1 MGTWLPCREKEVYSE
16 SLFLISCF
24 HGDPLGR
31 HFVFLAFQAKGEQ
44 EFINHLQDSDTKA
57 FLISR
62 TNFWWWTSYP
72 ASCRNSVSIFTSE
85 ISSVL
90 MFVSPEPALCQ
101 KHETTMKVCRRVH
114 LCYLQMKHYNTKLL
128 SRLEDRGK
136 WLCSRTMALHV
147 CTLKILTTAYFRH
160 K

>member
-101 KHETTMKVCRRVH
+101 KHETTMKVCRRFTYVIYKWNITTPNFFPD
-114 LCYLQMKHYNTKLL
+114 LKTEENDFVQEQWL
-128 SRLEDRGK
+128 SMYVPWK
-136 WLCSRTMALHV
+136 S
-147 CTLKILTTAYFRH
+147 
-160 K
+160 